1 MRAGFLVSLF
11 LVLFD
16 QGLDFLPLGT
26 LLELMLAI
34 TSHTW
39 KHFLAIAT
47 LSSLHPLGVGNGEYC
62 RPVLCI
68 IRIVCSIW
76 GKYPVVNGTTTML
89 RIGCIYTWDHPDFVI
104 LLTVFLLSRLSWSA
118 STFVERLRDF

>member
-62 RPVLCI
+62 RLVLCMFKLYAVFGGSSGYLMAQLQ
-68 IRIVCSIW
+68 RCKLVAFAL
-76 GKYPVVNGTTTML
+76 GTIQTL
-89 RIGCIYTWDHPDFVI
+89 
-104 LLTVFLLSRLSWSA
+104 
-118 STFVERLRDF
+118 